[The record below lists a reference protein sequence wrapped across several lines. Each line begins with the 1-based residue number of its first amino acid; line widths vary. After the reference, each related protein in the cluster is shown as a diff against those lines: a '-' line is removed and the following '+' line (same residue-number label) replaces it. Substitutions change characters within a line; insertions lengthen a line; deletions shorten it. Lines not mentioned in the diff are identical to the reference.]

1 MGNNNIQSRSK
12 AIKHNTK
19 VNKRTRN
26 TFSEERLP
34 LRFSVRR
41 PHAILRRRDIIPEQC
56 RSSDLDFRSGDLT
69 PSSGGGILSPNNA
82 GATGLTGG
90 FCVQHGNGLIPTLGR
105 FGGWPAKGEIGCRL
119 LDRGG
124 KLCGASGHRIARS
137 YLADSGQ
144 TAQSLYAWMT
154 SIPSARSALTNSCG
168 ALVSVIKRWIWLVE
182 PIRETLRR

>member
-34 LRFSVRR
+34 LRFSV
-41 PHAILRRRDIIPEQC
+41 
-56 RSSDLDFRSGDLT
+56 SDLT

-119 LDRGG
+119 LDGGG

-182 PIRETLRR
+182 PIRETLRRPSLLESATTVISLATPIRRPFR